1 MRCVRIC
8 LLIAQA
14 ALLAGCFPTI
24 YSPEPLGEQT
34 TLIPGEWNGRWLMP
48 TVNAG
53 KHTVVTFSVVDANKG
68 VVSIQH
74 GCEQPPSPDGEVMM
88 QLRFMA
94 DPKIPTELRPPRGFQ
109 LGWYFPTEVRRD
121 TRGDFVPSQ
130 STVQPFYYSH
140 FFYRPLAD
148 QLVWYPIAVDGVASL
163 IKQGAL
169 PGQVQ
174 GPTTILGHLQPEH
187 YTLLLSEDHPLLH
200 WQAGDAFSTPFYLLR
215 LPPELD
221 TCTKKEAVK

>member
-1 MRCVRIC
+1 MRYVRTC

-48 TVNAG
+48 TVDAG
-53 KHTVVTFSVVDANKG
+53 KHHVATFSVVDANKG
-68 VVSIQH
+68 VISILH
-74 GCEQPPSPDGEVMM
+74 GCEQPPSSNVNVML

-94 DPKIPTELRPPRGFQ
+94 DPKIPTEVRPPRGFQ

-130 STVQPFYYSH
+130 STVQPFSYSH

-148 QLVWYPIAVDGVASL
+148 QLIWYPIAVDGVASL

-200 WQAGDAFSTPFYLLR
+200 WQWGDPFDTPFYFLR
-215 LPPELD
+215 LPPD
-221 TCTKKEAVK
+221 IDPCTKKEAVK